1 MKFFIG
7 CLILI
12 GVAAAGCVS
21 KKEIQ
26 AQQRAAFLAGEQ
38 QGAALQSHANSVWV
52 MGNVSNPNIP
62 YTEGLTLRQALIQA
76 NYRGQGDPNQ
86 IIVMRNGSQPTTVSS
101 QELLGGF
108 DMPLMAGDRVQ
119 IR

>member
-1 MKFFIG
+1 MKSFIG
-7 CLILI
+7 CLILL
-12 GVAAAGCVS
+12 GVVAVGCVS
-21 KKEIQ
+21 KKEMQ
-26 AQQRAAFLAGEQ
+26 AKQQAAFLAGQQ
-38 QGAALQSHANSVWV
+38 QGAAMQAHATSIWV
-52 MGNVSNPNIP
+52 MGNVRNPNIP

-76 NYRGQGDPNQ
+76 NYLGQGDPNQ

-101 QELLGGF
+101 QDLLSGF